1 VSINRGNHEN
11 IEMNRRSFENG
22 GGFFSE
28 VKGKYDAALFMMFS
42 QVCILVCL
50 LFFSSLAL
58 RGAAADRNTGGE
70 QKDERGGKKKGLI
83 LVCLIRVCLVSQHF
97 EALPVYCSEGSLEGL
112 LRPIK
117 ALLRPS

>member
-1 VSINRGNHEN
+1 MSINRGNHEN

-50 LFFSSLAL
+50 FFSPLAL

-70 QKDERGGKKKGLI
+70 QKDEGGGKKKASYEYVLFRSTSRR
-83 LVCLIRVCLVSQHF
+83 CLYI
-97 EALPVYCSEGSLEGL
+97 ALKALSRDSYGL
-112 LRPIK
+112 LR
-117 ALLRPS
+117 LS

>member
-1 VSINRGNHEN
+1 MSINRGNHEN

-50 LFFSSLAL
+50 FFFPWL
-58 RGAAADRNTGGE
+58 
-70 QKDERGGKKKGLI
+70 
-83 LVCLIRVCLVSQHF
+83 F
-97 EALPVYCSEGSLEGL
+97 EALLPTATLVASKKMKGGE
-112 LRPIK
+112 RKK
-117 ALLRPS
+117 ASY